1 MDAFFSVLLPKLMS
15 LLKSMIKIIST
26 NTFVFPLRKCF
37 FFLIVGYIFKY
48 FIFVIKKIII
58 YAHEEYFSKNTM
70 AFSLFKENPNPKFI
84 IFFIM

>member
-15 LLKSMIKIIST
+15 LLKNMIKIIST
-26 NTFVFPLRKCF
+26 NTLVFPLRKCLF
-37 FFLIVGYIFKY
+37 FYSWLHFQIFYICD
-48 FIFVIKKIII
+48 KKIII

-70 AFSLFKENPNPKFI
+70 AFSLFKENPKPKFI

>member
-26 NTFVFPLRKCF
+26 NTLVFPLRKCLF
-37 FFLIVGYIFKY
+37 FIVGYIFKY

-70 AFSLFKENPNPKFI
+70 AFSLFKENPKPKFI